1 VLKSSGYATGVGDEG
16 GFAPALKTNAEA
28 VELILKAIE
37 KAGYK
42 PGEQV
47 ALALDP
53 ATSGIYEDG
62 LYNLRTE
69 KRKITSAELVE
80 LWAGWVKKYPI
91 VVLEDGLAEDDW
103 DGWKLLNQTLGNQIE
118 LVGDDIFVTNVA
130 RIARGIAENTAN
142 AVLIKLNQ
150 IGSLS
155 ETIAAIEMA
164 RKAGWGAMVSHRSGE
179 TVDSFIAD
187 LTVAMA
193 TGHLKTGAP
202 CRGERVEK
210 YNQLMRIEEELGEAA
225 VYAGR
230 KAFVR

>member
-1 VLKSSGYATGVGDEG
+1 
-16 GFAPALKTNAEA
+16 
-28 VELILKAIE
+28 
-37 KAGYK
+37 
-42 PGEQV
+42 
-47 ALALDP
+47 
-53 ATSGIYEDG
+53 
-62 LYNLRTE
+62 
-69 KRKITSAELVE
+69 LVD

-103 DGWKLLNQTLGNQIE
+103 DGWKLLNKKLGDQIE

-130 RIARGIAENTAN
+130 RIARGIAENSAN

-187 LTVAMA
+187 LTVAMT

-210 YNQLMRIEEELGEAA
+210 YNQLTRIEEELGEAA
-225 VYAGR
+225 IYAGR
-230 KAFVR
+230 KAFVRGFRSRRGKTEVGPSKKWG